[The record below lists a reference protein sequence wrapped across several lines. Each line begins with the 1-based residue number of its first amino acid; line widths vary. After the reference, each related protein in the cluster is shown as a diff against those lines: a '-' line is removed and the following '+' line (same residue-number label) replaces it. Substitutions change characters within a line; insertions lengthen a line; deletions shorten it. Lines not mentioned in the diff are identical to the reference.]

1 MLLLL
6 RLVLIFVFY
15 NSVGKNRLYIRVGM
29 WEGISRP
36 GNGRDEIGGKEIKI
50 SVPGDVPGEKQRSA
64 GNPPGRQDTRSLLK
78 IEIITK
84 NRSLLKI
91 ETFISSSI
99 LARFG

>member
-1 MLLLL
+1 
-6 RLVLIFVFY
+6 
-15 NSVGKNRLYIRVGM
+15 M

-36 GNGRDEIGGKEIKI
+36 GNGRDGIDGKEIKI
-50 SVPGDVPGEKQRSA
+50 SVPGDVPGEGRRSA

-84 NRSLLKI
+84 NRNLLKI

-99 LARFG
+99 LAQFG